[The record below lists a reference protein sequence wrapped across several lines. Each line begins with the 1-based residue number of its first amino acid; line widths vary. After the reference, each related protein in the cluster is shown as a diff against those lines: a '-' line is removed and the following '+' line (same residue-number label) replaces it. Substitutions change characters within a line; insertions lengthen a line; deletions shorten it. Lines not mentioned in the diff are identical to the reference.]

1 MIVLDTNVVLEL
13 MSPRPSKAVTR
24 WVSRHPAA
32 ALFTTTITQAEILY
46 GVLLLPAG
54 RRRKTIEALAEAMF
68 DQDFSGRVLGFAGNA
83 ARTYAEIAVSRRRSG
98 RPISQ
103 FDAQIAAIARAAGA
117 PVATRNIDNF
127 DGCGVEVVDPWS

>member
-1 MIVLDTNVVLEL
+1 MIVLDTNVVSEL

-54 RRRKTIEALAEAMF
+54 RRRKTIEELAEAMF
-68 DQDFSGRVLGFAGNA
+68 DQEFSGRVLGFDGSA
-83 ARTYAEIAVSRRRSG
+83 ARTYAEIAVIRRRSG
-98 RPISQ
+98 RPISH
-103 FDAQIAAIARAAGA
+103 FDAQIAAIARAASA
-117 PVATRNIDNF
+117 PIATRNVADF